1 MGGGLRSSIWD
12 FSFLDKGLHPGPLA
26 LQVQSGNHWTTR
38 EVLRQIF
45 IKIFAQKVIC
55 KTKSFRC
62 QNDFLK
68 SS

>member
-1 MGGGLRSSIWD
+1 MGGGLWSSMWD
-12 FSFLDKGLHPGPLA
+12 FSFLNKGLHPGPLA

-45 IKIFAQKVIC
+45 SKIFAQKVIC
-55 KTKSFRC
+55 KTKSFQC
-62 QNDFLK
+62 QNHFLE